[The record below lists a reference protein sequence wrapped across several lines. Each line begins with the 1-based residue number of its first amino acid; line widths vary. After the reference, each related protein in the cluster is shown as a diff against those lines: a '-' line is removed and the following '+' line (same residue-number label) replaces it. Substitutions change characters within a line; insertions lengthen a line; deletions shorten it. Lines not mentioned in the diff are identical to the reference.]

1 MTDQITLPT
10 IPELDP
16 DPKREAPN
24 EWTTVE
30 RPLLQQLVTMGWEY
44 LQGDLDYPQKT
55 FRENFR
61 DVLLRVPLHEAIV
74 KINAA
79 ENLDDITIER
89 AIRELERSD
98 KPGGLDRNREL
109 TEKLIKGVSVPRANG
124 GDSPHS
130 RNVTVRF
137 IDFDPVN
144 QGNNSFLAINQ
155 FRIDYIG
162 RVGFVIPD
170 VILFV
175 NGIPL
180 VIIECKSPSLAETD
194 DGGFWKP
201 IESGINQLLRYSNQ
215 RDEVELEEG
224 VEHLFYWNQL
234 MVSSCYYSARVATYG
249 ADYKHYVEWKD
260 TTPFSEAEVLAE
272 IGRPGKKLRSQEK
285 LAAGMLR
292 PANLLDILRHFIL
305 FQVEEGKLIKLCP
318 RYQQYCAVQKAMVR
332 LSEGKTKEF
341 SDKQRDERGGIIW
354 HTQGSG
360 KSITM
365 VQLVRKLRTTPE
377 LCGFKVVVV
386 TDRSSLEQ
394 QLQETAK
401 LTGERIRPDKD
412 DIRPGE
418 SSSDQVRRILSEEGP
433 DLVFCMAQKNQDH
446 DGEVVV
452 LEYEVPVPPRRLL
465 QSEQAAEF
473 YLDNNIV
480 EGKAAEEKSS
490 FERKHAHNETGK
502 TKVLRQIIR
511 NEAEYPEV
519 NPSEKILMLIDECH
533 RSHTLSLHANL
544 MRALP
549 NAAKIGFTGT
559 PIMNRDRGNTLNIF
573 DDFID
578 TYSMKQAEEDEATV
592 KILYEGRVPLGLVE
606 NTSQLDA
613 EVPSRFAEFTEPEQ
627 QIIMQK
633 FATER
638 KVMEAPKLIS
648 VKARDMLRHYVR
660 NILPGNCKAQVVA
673 VSQEAVVLYQKAL
686 GDARD
691 ELVKEAEN
699 IDPTLLALSEED
711 LLNQSEDDRS
721 LVAAYKDLKRV
732 KELKFAAII
741 SKRHNQSA
749 DWDQWTDQNK
759 IETNIANFKKSFE
772 HKDKDK
778 RNNLAILCV
787 MRMLLTGFDAPV
799 EQALYLDRRIIEH
812 ELLQAIARV
821 NRKRLGKECGYV
833 IDYIGVARELRAAL
847 TDSEEGGEGGPRPPT
862 GIDGV
867 RDEIPRLRDR
877 HQKALDV
884 FRSRG
889 IPDLMPIEPCVDLL
903 EDEKIRAE
911 FLNRVWAFLASLA
924 IVMPRP
930 EAMPFVRDAKI
941 LGFIAKV
948 AANLYRDN
956 QLNLE
961 GVDRRMKR
969 LIDEYVS
976 AQGIDPRIAPVA
988 ITDIDFLDQVK
999 RKKNARAR
1007 ASEMKH
1013 ALRHQI
1019 RIRYDEDPAHFR
1031 KLSER
1036 LEAIIKQLKDNWEAL
1051 EKALR
1056 EFIKE
1061 ELERE
1066 GKQTVPGLDPRLHA
1080 PFFGTLKDAIEKTQ
1094 GQELKSEDPAFKEVV
1109 DLTVTTVDEIRGKIR
1124 LVDFW
1129 RDEHSRR
1136 SLEKSVYRM
1145 LLRSGK
1151 VARDKLEELATRVVE
1166 QARNLHRLLVWG
1178 NGKNRD

>member
-1 MTDQITLPT
+1 MSAN
-10 IPELDP
+10 IPEQDADP
-16 DPKREAPN
+16 QRETPN
-24 EWTTVE
+24 EWTVVE
-30 RPLLQQLVTMGWEY
+30 RPLLQQLVAMGWDY

-61 DVLLRVPLHEAIV
+61 DVLLQERLRSAIL
-74 KINAA
+74 KINA
-79 ENLDDITIER
+79 EEDLDDITIDR

-98 KPGGLDRNREL
+98 RPGGLDRNREL
-109 TEKLIKGVSVPRANG
+109 TEKLIKGVSVPRATG
-124 GDSPHS
+124 GDSPHA

-137 IDFDPVN
+137 IDFNPAGQD
-144 QGNNSFLAINQ
+144 NNTFLAINQ

-201 IESGINQLLRYSNQ
+201 IESGITQLLRYADQ
-215 RDEVELEEG
+215 REDVEQEEG
-224 VEHLFYWNQL
+224 VAHLFVWNQL
-234 MVSSCYYSARVATYG
+234 MVSSCYYAARVATYG

-260 TTPFSEAEVLAE
+260 TTPFSETEVLAE
-272 IGRPGKKLRSQEK
+272 IGRTGSHLRSQEK
-285 LAAGMLR
+285 LVAGMLR
-292 PANLLDILRHFIL
+292 PAHLLDILRHFIL
-305 FQVEEGKLIKLCP
+305 FQVEEGRLVKLCP
-318 RYQQYCAVQKAMVR
+318 RYQQFRAVQKAMVR
-332 LSEGKTKEF
+332 LAEGRTRDQ

-365 VQLVRKLRTTPE
+365 VQLVRKLRTTPG

-386 TDRSSLEQ
+386 TDRTSLER

-401 LTGERIRPDKD
+401 LTGERVRPDKD
-412 DIRPGE
+412 DIRSGE
-418 SSSDQVRRILSEEGP
+418 SGSDRVKRILSEDGP
-433 DLVFCMAQKNQDH
+433 DLVFCMVQKNQDRE
-446 DGEVVV
+446 GEVVV
-452 LEYEVPVPPRRLL
+452 LEYEVPVPPPR
-465 QSEQAAEF
+465 QIPDQFTGYPHADSTDVANAAETGF
-473 YLDNNIV
+473 HY
-480 EGKAAEEKSS
+480 
-490 FERKHAHNETGK
+490 ETARSRTK
-502 TKVLRQIIR
+502 TLRQVIR

-519 NPSEKILMLIDECH
+519 NPSEKILLLIDECH
-533 RSHTLSLHANL
+533 RSHTLNLHANL

-578 TYSMKQAEEDEATV
+578 KYSMRQAEADEATV

-606 NTSQLDA
+606 NGTRLDDQ
-613 EVPSRFAEFTEPEQ
+613 VPVRFSEFTEPEQ

-633 FATER
+633 FATEQ
-638 KVMEAPKLIS
+638 KVMEAPKLIA
-648 VKARDMLRHYVR
+648 VKARDMLHHYVR

-673 VSQEAVVLYQKAL
+673 VSQEAVVCYQKAL
-686 GDARD
+686 CDARD
-691 ELVKEAEN
+691 ELVKAAEA
-699 IDPTLLALSEED
+699 IDSALPVLSEEE
-711 LLNQSEDDRS
+711 LLERSEEERS
-721 LVAAYKDLKRV
+721 LVAAYKDLERV
-732 KELKFAAII
+732 KALEFAAVI

-749 DWDQWTDQNK
+749 DWDKWTDPGN
-759 IETNIANFKKSFE
+759 IETHIAGFKKPFD

-778 RNNLAILCV
+778 RSNLAILCV

-799 EQALYLDRRIIEH
+799 AQALYLDRRIIEH
-812 ELLQAIARV
+812 DLLQAIARV
-821 NRKRLGKECGYV
+821 NRRRLGKECGYV
-833 IDYIGVARELRAAL
+833 IDYVGIARELRAAL
-847 TDSEEGGEGGPRPPT
+847 TESEEGCEGGPRPPT

-877 HQKALDV
+877 HQKTLEV

-889 IPDLMPIEPCVDLL
+889 IQELMPIDPCVDLL

-911 FLNRVWAFLASLA
+911 FLNRLRAFLASLA

-941 LGFIAKV
+941 FGFIAKV

-969 LIDEYVS
+969 LIDEFVS
-976 AQGIDPRIAPVA
+976 AQGINPRIAPVA
-988 ITDIDFLDQVK
+988 ITDIHFLDQVS
-999 RKKNARAR
+999 RKPNARAR

-1013 ALRHQI
+1013 AMRHQI
-1019 RIRYDEDPAHFR
+1019 RLRYDEDPAHYK

-1036 LEAIIKQLKDNWEAL
+1036 LEAIIRQLKDNWEAM

-1056 EFIKE
+1056 QFIQE
-1061 ELERE
+1061 EVARE

-1080 PFFGTLKDAIEKTQ
+1080 PFFGTLKEAVEKTQ
-1094 GQELKSEDPAFKEVV
+1094 GQELKSEDPVFKEVV
-1109 DLTVTTVDEIRGKIR
+1109 DLTVATVDDIRDKIR

-1129 RDEHSRR
+1129 RDEHSCR
-1136 SLEKSVYRM
+1136 SLEKSVYRS
-1145 LLRSGK
+1145 LLRSGR
-1151 VARDKLEELATRVVE
+1151 VTRDKIAELATRVVE
-1166 QARNLHRLLVWG
+1166 QARSLHRLLVWG
-1178 NGKNRD
+1178 NGKHHD